1 MRKTDKKKRI
11 TIAEAT
17 IILCVLAGF
26 INLIKEGNYI
36 FALLMHIDIMISIF
50 PERITERKFWIK
62 FLDKTKGIAL
72 ITMLNIVAL
81 IMVNRLFPSLSDDYI
96 LNQMAEMY
104 MLAVDIQLTKKYYIE
119 KKHNVQNK
127 GE

>member
-1 MRKTDKKKRI
+1 MI
-11 TIAEAT
+11 TIT
-17 IILCVLAGF
+17 P
-26 INLIKEGNYI
+26 EG
-36 FALLMHIDIMISIF
+36 
-50 PERITERKFWIK
+50 ITEKDFWIK

-72 ITMLNIVAL
+72 MSVLNIVVL

>member
-1 MRKTDKKKRI
+1 MKKI
-11 TIAEAT
+11 TISDAT
-17 IILCVLAGF
+17 IIICVLASF
-26 INLIKEGNYI
+26 INLIKEGTYI
-36 FALLMHIDIMISIF
+36 FALLMHLDIMITIT
-50 PERITERKFWIK
+50 PEGITEKDFWIK
-62 FLDKTKGIAL
+62 FLDKTKEIAL
-72 ITMLNIVAL
+72 MSALNIVVL
-81 IMVNRLFPSLSDDYI
+81 IMVNRLFPPLSDDYI